1 MAVYDPQALEKMRS
15 IYRDV
20 VSRLSAA
27 SSDLE
32 EAAFEMIAQDILRMV
47 IANNRSREEI
57 IAAVCTHVD
66 AKRKSR
72 RESISDYDDA
82 PNDP

>member
-1 MAVYDPQALEKMRS
+1 
-15 IYRDV
+15 
-20 VSRLSAA
+20 
-27 SSDLE
+27 
-32 EAAFEMIAQDILRMV
+32 MIAQDILRMV

-72 RESISDYDDA
+72 RQSISNFDDA
-82 PNDP
+82 PNDL

>member
-1 MAVYDPQALEKMRS
+1 
-15 IYRDV
+15 
-20 VSRLSAA
+20 
-27 SSDLE
+27 
-32 EAAFEMIAQDILRMV
+32 MIAQDILRMV

-57 IAAVCTHVD
+57 IAAVCAHAD